1 MRSIHSGQRAQA
13 QIGAPVMAAAGD
25 DHTDPLL
32 ETSHEVLDRLLADG
46 PVVLFWTDITP
57 ADAAGAA
64 TAVPAPGADRPA
76 AYLSPSVQAVFGYRR
91 EEVPVRGFW
100 VAHVHPDDLDQ
111 VTTARDDA
119 MTGRRSPARATYRFR
134 RADGTY
140 RWVESVLNV
149 VPGDEAAGRPDRL
162 VGITTDVTEQREADE
177 AVRLRE
183 RRLTQMFDG
192 APAQIYAKDLEGRY
206 LLVNRDVLDLWGKR
220 SDEVLGRT
228 DHDLWPEYADSYREN
243 DRAVAEGGVPV
254 VRDEVVTLGDQLAT
268 YLSLKFPL
276 RDDQGRIYAT
286 AGVSADISDRARSV
300 DALAAAREAA
310 DRANVAKSEFLS
322 RMSHELR
329 TPLNSILGFGQLL
342 ELAGL
347 GEEDRES
354 VTHILTA
361 GRHLLDL
368 IDEVLDIARIEAG
381 RLTMSIEP
389 VQVGEVVDQA
399 ITLIEPTARG
409 RSVTIARGGDAVDA
423 LLRADRQRLLQVL
436 LNLLSNAVKY
446 NRRGGTVRVDV
457 ARAGGAGG
465 ARGWVR
471 LSVQDTGRGIAS
483 GDQPLVF
490 EAFERLDAASAGIEG
505 TGVGL
510 ALTKH
515 LVELMGGRIDLT
527 SEPGHGSTFWVDL
540 PAAEAPD
547 VPDELEAPPADPP
560 PPEGD
565 GLTVLHIEDN
575 VTNVALVERVAALRP
590 GTTLLTALQG
600 SIGLDLA
607 RQHRPDL
614 ILLDLHLPDI
624 EGREVLRR
632 LRADPATASIPVVVV
647 TADATAGQRTRLL
660 REGARGYLTKPID
673 VRELLEAL
681 EAAAAASS

>member
-1 MRSIHSGQRAQA
+1 MGTTA
-13 QIGAPVMAAAGD
+13 MAAAGD
-25 DHTDPLL
+25 DHTDPLV

-46 PVVLFWTDITP
+46 PVVVFWTDITP
-57 ADAAGAA
+57 ADLAGGE
-64 TAVPAPGADRPA
+64 APTTDGGDRPA
-76 AYLSPSVQAVFGYRR
+76 AYLSPSVEAVFGYPRH
-91 EEVPVRGFW
+91 EVPVRGFW
-100 VAHVHPDDLDQ
+100 VAHVHPDDLGR
-111 VTTARDDA
+111 VISARDDA
-119 MTGRRSPARATYRFR
+119 MAGRRSPARATYRFQ
-134 RADGTY
+134 RAEGDY
-140 RWVESVLNV
+140 RWVESVVNV
-149 VPGDEAAGRPDRL
+149 VPGDEATGRPDRL
-162 VGITTDVTEQREADE
+162 VGFTIDITEQHEADE
-177 AVRLRE
+177 AVRQRE
-183 RRLTQMFDG
+183 RRLTEMFDG
-192 APAQIYAKDLEGRY
+192 APAQIYAKDLDGRY
-206 LLVNRDVLDLWGKR
+206 ILVNRDVLDLWGKR

-228 DHDLWPEYADSYREN
+228 DHDLWPEYADTYRAN
-243 DRAVAEGGVPV
+243 DVSVAEGGVPI

-276 RDDQGRIYAT
+276 RDDQGRVYAT

-300 DALAAAREAA
+300 DALAAAKEAA

-342 ELAGL
+342 ELAEL

-389 VQVGEVVDQA
+389 VQVGEVVAQA
-399 ITLIEPTARG
+399 ITLIDPTARN
-409 RSVTIARGGDAVDA
+409 RAIVINQGGDAVDA
-423 LLRADRQRLLQVL
+423 LVRADRQRLLQVL

-446 NRRGGTVRVDV
+446 NRLGGTVHVDV
-457 ARAGGAGG
+457 AHADGG
-465 ARGWVR
+465 RTVR
-471 LSVQDTGRGIAS
+471 LSVQDTGRGIAPA
-483 GDQPLVF
+483 DQQLVF

-515 LVELMGGRIDLT
+515 LIELMGGSIGLA
-527 SEPGHGSTFWVDL
+527 SEPGHGSTFWVAL
-540 PAAEAPD
+540 PATDAVEVPASLDPPRPD
-547 VPDELEAPPADPP
+547 VARPD
-560 PPEGD
+560 GD

-575 VTNVALVERVAALRP
+575 ITNVALVERVAALRP

-607 RQHRPDL
+607 RQHLPDL

-624 EGREVLRR
+624 DGREVLRR

-681 EAAAAASS
+681 DAAAPG